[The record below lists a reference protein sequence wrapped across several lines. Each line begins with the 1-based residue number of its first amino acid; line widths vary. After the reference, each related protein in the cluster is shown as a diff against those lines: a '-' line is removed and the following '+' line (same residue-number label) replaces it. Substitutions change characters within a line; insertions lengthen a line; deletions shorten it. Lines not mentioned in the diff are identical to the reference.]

1 MIFKTLNG
9 SSKRLPKP
17 KNYIIK
23 WDKPSRSKRQ
33 YAVKQFLKQYWEDDF
48 VFEEFPMVGTKLSF
62 DFYNSSKNVM
72 VEVQGGQ
79 HLKYT
84 PFFHG
89 KAKSQFV
96 SQIRRDNDKLNF
108 CKLNNIPM
116 VEVYPKDE
124 INKELFISFGIT
136 L

>member
-9 SSKRLPKP
+9 SQKRLPKS

-23 WDKPSRSKRQ
+23 WDQPSRSKRQ
-33 YAVKQFLKQYWEDDF
+33 YAVKQFLKKYWQEDF
-48 VFEEFPMVGTKLSF
+48 VFEELPMAGTRLSF
-62 DFYNSSKNVM
+62 DFYNSSKRVM

-96 SQIRRDNDKLNF
+96 SQIRRDNEKLKF

-116 VEVYPKDE
+116 VEIYPKDE
-124 INKELFISFGIT
+124 INEDLFYSFGIT

>member
-1 MIFKTLNG
+1 MIFTTLNG
-9 SSKRLPKP
+9 SKKRLQKP
-17 KNYIIK
+17 KNYIIN
-23 WDKPSRSKRQ
+23 WDKSSRSKRQ
-33 YAVKQFLKQYWEDDF
+33 YEVKQFLRKYWAEDF
-48 VFEEFPMVGTKLSF
+48 VFEEFPMAGTRLSF
-62 DFYNSSKNVM
+62 DFYNSSKNIM

-89 KAKSQFV
+89 KAKSKFV
-96 SQIRRDNDKLNF
+96 SQIRRDNEKLEF

-116 VEVYPKDE
+116 VEIYPKDK
-124 INKELFISFGIT
+124 ITSELFYSFGIT

>member
-1 MIFKTLNG
+1 MIFTTLNG
-9 SSKRLPKP
+9 SKKRLQKP
-17 KNYIIK
+17 KNYIIN

-33 YAVKQFLKQYWEDDF
+33 FEVKQFLRKYWAEDF
-48 VFEEFPMVGTKLSF
+48 VFEEFPMAGTRLSF

-89 KAKSQFV
+89 AAKSQFV
-96 SQIRRDNDKLNF
+96 SQIRRDNEKLKF
-108 CKLNNIPM
+108 CKLNSIPM
-116 VEVYPKDE
+116 VEIYPKDE
-124 INKELFISFGIT
+124 ITTELFYSFGIT

>member
-1 MIFKTLNG
+1 M
-9 SSKRLPKP
+9 
-17 KNYIIK
+17 
-23 WDKPSRSKRQ
+23 
-33 YAVKQFLKQYWEDDF
+33 A
-48 VFEEFPMVGTKLSF
+48 GTRLSF
-62 DFYNSSKNVM
+62 DFYNSSKRVM

-96 SQIRRDNDKLNF
+96 SQIRRDNEKLKF

-116 VEVYPKDE
+116 VEIYPKDE
-124 INKELFISFGIT
+124 INEDLFYSFGIT

>member
-1 MIFKTLNG
+1 MIFKTLTG
-9 SSKRLPKP
+9 SKKRLSKP

-23 WDKPSRSKRQ
+23 WNESSRSKRQ
-33 YAVKQFLKQYWEDDF
+33 YEVKQFLKKFWHDDF
-48 VFEEFPMVGTKLSF
+48 VFEEFPMVGTRLSF

-72 VEVQGGQ
+72 VEVQGEQ
-79 HLKYT
+79 HLKHT

-89 KAKSQFV
+89 NAKSQFV

-108 CKLNNIPM
+108 CKLNKIPM

-124 INKELFISFGIT
+124 LNEDLFISFGIT

>member
-1 MIFKTLNG
+1 MIFTTLNG
-9 SSKRLPKP
+9 SKKRLPKP
-17 KNYIIK
+17 KNYILQ

-33 YAVKQFLKQYWEDDF
+33 YKVKQFLKKYWENDF
-48 VFEEFPMVGTKLSF
+48 VFEEFPMVGTRLSF
-62 DFYNSSKNVM
+62 DFYNSTRNII
-72 VEVQGGQ
+72 VEVQGEQ
-79 HLKYT
+79 HLKHT

-108 CKLNNIPM
+108 CKLNKIPM

-124 INKELFISFGIT
+124 INEDLFISFGIT